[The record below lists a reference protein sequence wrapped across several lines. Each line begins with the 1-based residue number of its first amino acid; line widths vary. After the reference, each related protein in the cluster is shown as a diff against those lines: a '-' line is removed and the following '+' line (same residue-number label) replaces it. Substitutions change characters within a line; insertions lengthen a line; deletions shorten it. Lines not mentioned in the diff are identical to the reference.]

1 MRKRKWLML
10 VAVVVATTVMAVV
23 GASVYMLDYSLA
35 PDPNRRDV
43 DSCYQQLLAEYPEC
57 GEWMDSLR
65 GINALRDTFV
75 VMATGERHHALY
87 IDKGVGK
94 TAVVL
99 HGWRDCA
106 IKFLWLARIYERALG
121 YNVVMPELH
130 ACGESEGDAIQ
141 MGWKDRRDVM
151 EWMKV
156 FRADTMV
163 VHGVSMG
170 AATTMMLSGETMPE
184 GIKDLRFV
192 ADCGYTSVW
201 DEFAMQL
208 WISKGAE
215 HAQAYQAHK
224 EEYIRQLRQFS
235 LVSCA
240 QRQEV
245 RVEEGVERPAPIEG
259 EIVLEKKT
267 YTVSYNQ
274 ETRCPNWVAW
284 KLTAEHTD
292 GPYKRANFYEED
304 DVPEPRATLRDY
316 KGSGWSRGHMCPAG
330 DNKWDS
336 EAMAESFS
344 LVNVCPQ
351 NARLNSGVWNSIEMD
366 CRKWARKYG
375 EVYVVC
381 GPVYLNK
388 AHEAI
393 GPNEVVVPEA
403 FFKVVLCLKGKPKA
417 IGVVVKNTEGA
428 KKKDLY
434 YNTIDQV
441 ERITGYDF
449 FPSLPDDIEKKVEA
463 RANIREWR

>member
-1 MRKRKWLML
+1 ML
-10 VAVVVATTVMAVV
+10 VPVVVATTVMAVV

-87 IDKGVGK
+87 IDKVGAK
-94 TAVVL
+94 
-99 HGWRDCA
+99 
-106 IKFLWLARIYERALG
+106 
-121 YNVVMPELH
+121 
-130 ACGESEGDAIQ
+130 
-141 MGWKDRRDVM
+141 
-151 EWMKV
+151 
-156 FRADTMV
+156 
-163 VHGVSMG
+163 
-170 AATTMMLSGETMPE
+170 
-184 GIKDLRFV
+184 
-192 ADCGYTSVW
+192 
-201 DEFAMQL
+201 QL

-245 RVEEGVERPAPIEG
+245 RVGEGVERPAPIEG

-434 YNTIDQV
+434 YNTLDQV